1 MMMVL
6 VLTVGLGAALAGTE
20 PRGEPP
26 GELPTT
32 IAPDA
37 VFALGGVRPASFTQ
51 AEPVRLASDGPI
63 PRWFDGTVGLAYPD
77 TSGGDLV
84 WRFVQAE
91 EVAPAVLFP
100 AIAVA
105 DSLADVIAAI
115 EAAADS
121 LSATNAE
128 LVEANDA
135 LSLELDAVQS
145 ELSDVG
151 AALVA
156 VTAERDA
163 LAAERAGL
171 LTALRALLARLL
183 GLL

>member
-77 TSGGDLV
+77 TSGGD
-84 WRFVQAE
+84 
-91 EVAPAVLFP
+91 
-100 AIAVA
+100 
-105 DSLADVIAAI
+105 
-115 EAAADS
+115 
-121 LSATNAE
+121 
-128 LVEANDA
+128 
-135 LSLELDAVQS
+135 
-145 ELSDVG
+145 
-151 AALVA
+151 
-156 VTAERDA
+156 
-163 LAAERAGL
+163 AGV
-171 LTALRALLARLL
+171 ALRAGGGGRAGGAVPGGRGGGFAGGAAR
-183 GLL
+183 